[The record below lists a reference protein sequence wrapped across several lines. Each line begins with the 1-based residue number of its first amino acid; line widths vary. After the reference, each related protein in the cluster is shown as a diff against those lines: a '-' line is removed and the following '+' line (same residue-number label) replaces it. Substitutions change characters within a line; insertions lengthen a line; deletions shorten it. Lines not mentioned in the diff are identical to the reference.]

1 MGTASPPLPL
11 VGLRSALSL
20 WKLAVVV
27 WLLPVAT
34 VLPAV
39 VVLDLEVGSHL
50 EEMTSCPAAAGD
62 ALLIAV
68 RAVLGAARPL
78 LLALAGGALALWVGT
93 VLWHAGTVSWYGT
106 GGGGPFRLAEM
117 LARGALRFWV
127 YARLSAIALLAL
139 VSGLTLLLVP
149 LGWVAGRAREAMAEG
164 PMVVLLGLAVALG
177 ILWSVVVWSATLHGA
192 WRVGFDPRRSALR
205 AWFGGLQETWR
216 RPLPNLG
223 TVVVAAAAGA
233 LLALAP
239 VILGAVATP
248 LRGGAA
254 GMAVAAIAGAARA
267 VVWVALFLAFA
278 PGEPPPLLAPAPPEP
293 AGDEQ
298 AG

>member
-1 MGTASPPLPL
+1 MGTASPPRPL

-20 WKLAVVV
+20 WKLAAVV

-39 VVLDLEVGSHL
+39 VVVDVEVGSRL
-50 EEMTSCPAAAGD
+50 RDLTSCPAAAGD
-62 ALLIAV
+62 TLLIAV
-68 RAVLGAARPL
+68 DAVLGAGRPL
-78 LLALAGGALALWVGT
+78 VIALAGGALALWVGT

-117 LARGALRFWV
+117 VARGALRFWV

-139 VSGLTLLLVP
+139 VSGLTLLFVP
-149 LGWVAGRAREAMAEG
+149 LGWAAGRAREAMAEG
-164 PMVVLLGLAVALG
+164 PMLALLGIAFALG
-177 ILWSVVVWSATLHGA
+177 ILWPAAVWSATLHGA

-205 AWFGGLQETWR
+205 AWFGGLRETWR

-223 TVVVAAAAGA
+223 TVAIAAAAGT

-239 VILGAVATP
+239 ILLGMVAPP

-254 GMAVAAIAGAARA
+254 GMAVAAIAGVARA

-278 PGEPPPLLAPAPPEP
+278 PGESPPRLLRAAGSP
-293 AGDEQ
+293 AGVD
-298 AG
+298 